1 MTKKQRIEELERKVD
16 DLRREVDR
24 LRDDVAVR
32 PFVPCPYTP
41 AERRLPTVEPWMPI
55 YPEFPYQPP
64 PYMPDSTDEPWPTL
78 ITGTTD
84 NTADIPWQ

>member
-41 AERRLPTVEPWMPI
+41 AEWWMPI

-64 PYMPDSTDEPWPTL
+64 PYVPGRTDGPWPTL

-84 NTADIPWQ
+84 NTADILWQ